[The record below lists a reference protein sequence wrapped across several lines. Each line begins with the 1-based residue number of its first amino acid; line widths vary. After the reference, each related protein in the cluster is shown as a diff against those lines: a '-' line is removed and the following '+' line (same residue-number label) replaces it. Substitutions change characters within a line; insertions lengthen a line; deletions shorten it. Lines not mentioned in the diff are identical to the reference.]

1 MAAMK
6 TLSQLR
12 KDKRIKCI
20 SDERNNEDGIFIY
33 LKPEYRDF
41 DFDPSE
47 PAGLIHEQT
56 IEALNERME
65 DVKHI

>member
-1 MAAMK
+1 MGTVK
-6 TLSQLR
+6 TLSKLK
-12 KDKRIKCI
+12 KDNRIKCI
-20 SDERNNEDGIFIY
+20 SDERSNDDGIFIY
-33 LKPEYRDF
+33 LKPEYKDF

-65 DVKHI
+65 GVKHV